1 MTKYKRPATHTVTR
15 YLQTHPRVATGLAPA
30 WSASMTNSGECAAEV
45 LQNFRKAY
53 EPISTATEAEA
64 IRYAANVT
72 NT

>member
-1 MTKYKRPATHTVTR
+1 
-15 YLQTHPRVATGLAPA
+15 
-30 WSASMTNSGECAAEV
+30 MTNSGECAAEV